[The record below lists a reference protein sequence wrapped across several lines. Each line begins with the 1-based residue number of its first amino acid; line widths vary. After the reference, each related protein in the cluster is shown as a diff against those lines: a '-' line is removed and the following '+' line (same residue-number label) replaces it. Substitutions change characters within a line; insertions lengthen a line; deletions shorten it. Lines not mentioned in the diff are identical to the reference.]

1 MIATLKDR
9 TLGSY
14 SQKKSL
20 IKKKAGLKENVWL
33 RKKRNGNT
41 QQGRGRLN

>member
-20 IKKKAGLKENVWL
+20 IKKAGLKKTYGFKENEKVTSS
-33 RKKRNGNT
+33 KEEAD
-41 QQGRGRLN
+41 